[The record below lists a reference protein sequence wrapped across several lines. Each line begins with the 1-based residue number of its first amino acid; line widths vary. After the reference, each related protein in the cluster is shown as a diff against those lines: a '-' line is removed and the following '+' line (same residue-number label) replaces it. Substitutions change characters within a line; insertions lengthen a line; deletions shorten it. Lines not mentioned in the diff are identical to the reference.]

1 MQSLLSWKAMRLE
14 YWIDVGSI
22 GGIVMDVLVYQ
33 LLVTLLLGV
42 ILGIIVMFIME
53 GRRKRGEGN
62 AKGLGGQEMLAL
74 ADEMRKLPVR
84 VLHTVQGSIS
94 PKKGK
99 VGELIFYTRLL
110 SEYDRLI
117 PLGQPIDF
125 IGIKNRRS
133 IDFIEVKTGGSGL
146 SGEEAEIKRLV
157 EEGNVRFLLMRT
169 DKEVYSQKRLDE
181 L

>member
-1 MQSLLSWKAMRLE
+1 
-14 YWIDVGSI
+14 
-22 GGIVMDVLVYQ
+22 MDVLVYQ
-33 LLVTLLLGV
+33 LLVVLLLG
-42 ILGIIVMFIME
+42 IIIGIIMFLLE
-53 GRRKRGEGN
+53 GRRRKAGSEAGPG
-62 AKGLGGQEMLAL
+62 AQGIGGQEILAIV
-74 ADEMRKLPVR
+74 DEMRKLPAR

-117 PLGQPIDF
+117 PLGRPIDF

-133 IDFIEVKTGGSGL
+133 IDFIEVKTGGAGL

-157 EEGNVRFLLMRT
+157 EEGKTRFLLLRT
-169 DKEVYSQKRLDE
+169 DREVYRQRRLDDP
-181 L
+181 

>member
-1 MQSLLSWKAMRLE
+1 
-14 YWIDVGSI
+14 
-22 GGIVMDVLVYQ
+22 MDVLVFQ
-33 LLVTLLLGV
+33 LLTALLLGIIIG
-42 ILGIIVMFIME
+42 ILLILRFTSRSRNESGKSTDI
-53 GRRKRGEGN
+53 
-62 AKGLGGQEMLAL
+62 AGQDVVAL
-74 ADEMRKLPVR
+74 VDEVRKLPVR

-125 IGIKNRRS
+125 IGIKNHRS
-133 IDFIEVKTGGSGL
+133 IDFIEVKTGGAGL
-146 SGEEAEIKRLV
+146 SKEESEIKRLV
-157 EEGNVRFLLMRT
+157 EQGKIRFIIQRT
-169 DKEVYSQKRLDE
+169 DQDVYHQRKLDE

>member
-1 MQSLLSWKAMRLE
+1 MVMVTEIATIRGD
-14 YWIDVGSI
+14 I
-22 GGIVMDVLVYQ
+22 MDVLIYQ
-33 LLVTLLLGV
+33 LAVTLLAGV
-42 ILGIIVMFIME
+42 IIGFLAYMLLQ
-53 GRRKRGEGN
+53 GRRERMDHGEI
-62 AKGLGGQEMLAL
+62 GGEVPGTKEVLAL
-74 ADEMRKLPVR
+74 ADELKKLPAR

-133 IDFIEVKTGGSGL
+133 VDLIEVKTGGAGL
-146 SGEEAEIKRLV
+146 SKEELEIKRLV
-157 EEGNVRFLLMRT
+157 EEGKIRFLLMRT
-169 DKEVYSQKRLDE
+169 DQEVYQQRRLDE

>member
-1 MQSLLSWKAMRLE
+1 MR
-14 YWIDVGSI
+14 
-22 GGIVMDVLVYQ
+22 GISMDVIVYQ

-42 ILGIIVMFIME
+42 IFGIVLMHVLE
-53 GRRKRGEGN
+53 GRRKRGEGDTN
-62 AKGLGGQEMLAL
+62 GSALGGKDMLAL
-74 ADEMRKLPVR
+74 VDEVRKLPVR

-125 IGIKNRRS
+125 IGIKNRRT
-133 IDFIEVKTGGSGL
+133 IDFIEVKTGGAGL
-146 SGEEAEIKRLV
+146 SKEEAEIKRLI
-157 EEGNVRFLLMRT
+157 EEGNTRFLVMRT
-169 DKEVYSQKRLDE
+169 DQEVYKQKRLDE
-181 L
+181 M

>member
-1 MQSLLSWKAMRLE
+1 
-14 YWIDVGSI
+14 
-22 GGIVMDVLVYQ
+22 MDVLENQ

-42 ILGIIVMFIME
+42 IIGIIFMLLLE
-53 GRRKRGEGN
+53 GRKKEGARGTGE
-62 AKGLGGQEMLAL
+62 APSIGGQDMLAL
-74 ADEMRKLPVR
+74 VDEVRKLPVR

-133 IDFIEVKTGGSGL
+133 IDFIEVKTGGAGL
-146 SGEEAEIKRLV
+146 SKEEAEIKRLV
-157 EEGNVRFLLMRT
+157 EDGNIRFLLMRT
-169 DKEVYSQKRLDE
+169 DKEVYQQKRLDD

>member
-1 MQSLLSWKAMRLE
+1 
-14 YWIDVGSI
+14 
-22 GGIVMDVLVYQ
+22 MDVIIYQ
-33 LLVTLLLGV
+33 LLVTLLLGIIV
-42 ILGIIVMFIME
+42 GIIFMFILE
-53 GRRKRGEGN
+53 GRRKKGEEGTRGM
-62 AKGLGGQEMLAL
+62 GGQEMLAL

-133 IDFIEVKTGGSGL
+133 IDFIEVKTGGAGL
-146 SGEEAEIKRLV
+146 SREETEIKRLV
-157 EEGNVRFLLMRT
+157 EEGNIRFLLMRT
-169 DKEVYSQKRLDE
+169 DKEVYLQKRLDD